1 MLSAQPARPRHARS
15 ATAESSI
22 EFFRSEI
29 GHIGGM
35 SFSWPLCRG
44 GPVSFVCQTTIADE
58 YSPKENSGGSVM
70 TSRLALGATVAATVL
85 FAGGAASAQTH
96 EVTKLVPGSA
106 FHGVHGLG
114 IDKAGRLFAGSV
126 AGAALYEVDRDNGT
140 AKIAIP
146 GPEGMADDIAFAPDG
161 TMAWTGFLTGDLYS
175 RKGDGPI
182 KKLASGLPG
191 INSLAFRKDG
201 RLYATTVFLGDTL
214 YEIDVE
220 GVKPPRMIM
229 EKMGGLNGF
238 EFGPDDKLYG
248 PLWFKGQVARV
259 DVDKAELTVVADGF
273 KIPAAV
279 NFDSKGNLWVVD
291 TALGQLVR
299 VDPKTGEKKMVA
311 QLKPSLD
318 NLAID
323 DKDRIFVSNMAD
335 NGIQEVDPETGAA
348 KQVII
353 GKLALPGG
361 IGVVSDGLKDTIYVA
376 DLFAYRTVD
385 GATGEVSEPA
395 RMHAAGVTLE
405 YPMSATA
412 KGDEVILSSW
422 FTGTVQVIDRK
433 TGATREL
440 MHDFKAPHDAIRLDD
455 GSILV
460 NELGSKSLVRASGE
474 HGKDRTVVIGGL
486 EGPVGLVG
494 AGKGDVFLTEAF
506 VGQVSRVESN
516 GEKTVIAKDL
526 KMPEGIAMTPGGKL
540 IVAEVGAKRLVEI
553 DPQTGKHTEIAGN
566 LPIGLPAAP
575 GGLPTNIPTGVGVG
589 ATGVIYFSSD
599 VENAIYKAVKK

>member
-1 MLSAQPARPRHARS
+1 
-15 ATAESSI
+15 
-22 EFFRSEI
+22 
-29 GHIGGM
+29 
-35 SFSWPLCRG
+35 
-44 GPVSFVCQTTIADE
+44 
-58 YSPKENSGGSVM
+58 M

-85 FAGGAASAQTH
+85 FSTVVGASAQTY

-126 AGAALYEVDRDNGT
+126 AGAALYEVDRSNGT

-146 GPEGMADDIAFAPDG
+146 TPEGMADDIAFAPDG

-191 INSLAFRKDG
+191 INSLAYRKDG

-248 PLWFKGQVARV
+248 PLWFKGQVVKV

-273 KIPAAV
+273 KVPAAA
-279 NFDSKGNLWVVD
+279 NFDSRGNLWVVD

-299 VDPKTGEKKMVA
+299 VDPKTGAKKMVA

-348 KQVII
+348 KQIII

-361 IGVVSDGLKDTIYVA
+361 IGVVSDGTKDTIYVA
-376 DLFAYRTVD
+376 DVFAYRTVD
-385 GATGEVSEPA
+385 GTTGEVSEPA
-395 RMHAAGVTLE
+395 RMHAAGGTLE

-412 KGDEVILSSW
+412 KGDDVILSSW

-433 TGATREL
+433 TGATREM
-440 MHDFKAPHDAIRLDD
+440 MHGFKAPHDAIRLDD

-460 NELGSKSLVRASGE
+460 SELGTKSLVRVTGE
-474 HGKDRTVVIGGL
+474 HGKDRTALISGL
-486 EGPVGLVG
+486 EGPVGLV
-494 AGKGDVFLTEAF
+494 AGPNGDVYVTEAF
-506 VGQVSRVESN
+506 AGMVSKVAKS
-516 GEKTVIAKDL
+516 GEKTVVAKDL
-526 KMPEGIAMTPGGKL
+526 KMPEGIARGPDGKL
-540 IVAEVGAKRLVEI
+540 IVAEVGAKRIIEI
-553 DPQTGKHTEIAGN
+553 DPQGGAVREIASN
-566 LPIGLPAAP
+566 LPIGLAGAP
-575 GGLPTNIPTGVGVG
+575 GGLPTNIPTGVGIG
-589 ATGVIYFSSD
+589 ASGTIYFSSD
-599 VENAIYKAVKK
+599 IENAIYKVAKK

>member
-1 MLSAQPARPRHARS
+1 
-15 ATAESSI
+15 
-22 EFFRSEI
+22 
-29 GHIGGM
+29 
-35 SFSWPLCRG
+35 
-44 GPVSFVCQTTIADE
+44 
-58 YSPKENSGGSVM
+58 M
-70 TSRLALGATVAATVL
+70 TSRLALAAAVAATVL
-85 FAGGAASAQTH
+85 CTTAISASAQTY

-114 IDKAGRLFAGSV
+114 IDKSGKLFAGSV
-126 AGAALYEVDRDNGT
+126 AGAALYEVDRDSGT

-146 GPEGMADDIAFAPDG
+146 TPEGMADDIAFAPDG

-191 INSLAFRKDG
+191 INSLAYRKDG

-220 GVKPPRMIM
+220 GVKPPRKIM

-238 EFGPDDKLYG
+238 EFGPDDMLYG
-248 PLWFKGQVARV
+248 PLWFKGQVAKV

-299 VDPKTGEKKMVA
+299 VDPKTGAKKMVA

-323 DKDRIFVSNMAD
+323 DKDRIYVSNMAD

-348 KQVII
+348 KQVIM

-361 IGVVSDGLKDTIYVA
+361 IGVVTDGDKDTIYVA
-376 DLFAYRTVD
+376 DVFAYRTVD
-385 GATGEVSEPA
+385 GTTGAVSEPA
-395 RMHAAGVTLE
+395 RMHADGVTLE

-412 KGDEVILSSW
+412 KGDTVILSSW

-433 TGATREL
+433 TGKTVEML
-440 MHDFKAPHDAIRLDD
+440 HDFKAPHDAIKLGD
-455 GSILV
+455 GSYLV
-460 NELGSKSLVRASGE
+460 NELGSKSLIRASGE

-486 EGPVGLVG
+486 EGPVGLVESV
-494 AGKGDVFLTEAF
+494 KGDVYITEAF
-506 VGQVSRVESN
+506 AGQVSKIEAN

-526 KMPEGIAMTPGGKL
+526 KMPEGIALAFDGKL
-540 IVAEVGAKRLVEI
+540 IVAEVGARRIIQI
-553 DPQTGKHTEIAGN
+553 DPVKGTVTEIAGN
-566 LPIGLPAAP
+566 LPIGLAGAP

-589 ATGVIYFSSD
+589 MSGVIYFSSD
-599 VENAIYKAVKK
+599 VENAIYKITKK

>member
-1 MLSAQPARPRHARS
+1 
-15 ATAESSI
+15 
-22 EFFRSEI
+22 
-29 GHIGGM
+29 
-35 SFSWPLCRG
+35 
-44 GPVSFVCQTTIADE
+44 
-58 YSPKENSGGSVM
+58 M
-70 TSRLALGATVAATVL
+70 TSRLARCATVAATVL
-85 FAGGAASAQTH
+85 CTTIVGASAQTY
-96 EVTKLVPGSA
+96 EVTRLVSGSA
-106 FHGVHGLG
+106 FHGVHGLA

-146 GPEGMADDIAFAPDG
+146 SPEGMADDIAFAPDG

-175 RKGDGPI
+175 RKGDGAI

-201 RLYATTVFLGDTL
+201 RLYATTVFLGDEL

-220 GVKPPRMIM
+220 GVSPPRKIM

-238 EFGPDDKLYG
+238 EFGPDDMLYG
-248 PLWFKGQVARV
+248 PLWFKGQVAKV

-273 KIPAAV
+273 KVPAAV

-299 VDPKTGEKKMVA
+299 VDPKSGSKKLVA

-323 DKDRIFVSNMAD
+323 DKDRIYVSNMAD

-361 IGVVSDGLKDTIYVA
+361 IGVVSEGLKDTIYVA
-376 DLFAYRTVD
+376 DVFAYRVVD

-395 RMHAAGVTLE
+395 RMHADGVTLE

-412 KGDEVILSSW
+412 SGDNVILSSW

-433 TGATREL
+433 SGKTIEML
-440 MHDFKAPHDAIRLDD
+440 HDFKAPHDAVKLDD
-455 GSILV
+455 GSLLV
-460 NELGSKSLVRASGE
+460 NELGSKSLLRVSGE
-474 HGKDRTVVIGGL
+474 HGKDRMSILGELG
-486 EGPVGLVG
+486 GPVGLV
-494 AGKGDVFLTEAF
+494 AGPDSTVYLTEAF
-506 VGQVSRVESN
+506 TGQVSKIETN
-516 GEKTVIAKDL
+516 GEKTIIAKDL
-526 KMPEGIAMTPGGKL
+526 KMPEGIALAPDGKL
-540 IVAEVGAKRLVEI
+540 IVAEVGAKRIVQI
-553 DPQTGKHTEIAGN
+553 DPANGAPIEIAGN
-566 LPIGLPAAP
+566 LPIGLAAAP

-589 ATGVIYFSSD
+589 ATGTIYFSSD
-599 VENAIYKAVKK
+599 IANAIYKITRK

>member
-1 MLSAQPARPRHARS
+1 
-15 ATAESSI
+15 
-22 EFFRSEI
+22 
-29 GHIGGM
+29 
-35 SFSWPLCRG
+35 
-44 GPVSFVCQTTIADE
+44 
-58 YSPKENSGGSVM
+58 M
-70 TSRLALGATVAATVL
+70 TSRFALATTVAAIVL
-85 FAGGAASAQTH
+85 GHAAGASAQTY
-96 EVTKLVPGSA
+96 EVVKLVPGSA

-114 IDKAGRLFAGSV
+114 IDKSGRLFAGSV
-126 AGAALYEVDRDNGT
+126 AGAALYEVDRNSGT
-140 AKIAIP
+140 AKIAVP
-146 GPEGMADDIAFAPDG
+146 SPEGMSDDIAFAPDG
-161 TMAWTGFLTGDLYS
+161 TMAWTAFLTGDLYS
-175 RKGDGPI
+175 RKGDGPV

-201 RLYATTVFLGDTL
+201 RLYATQVFLGDAL

-220 GVKPPRMIM
+220 GVKPPRLIV

-259 DVDKAELTVVADGF
+259 DVDKAELSVVAEGF

-299 VDPKTGEKKMVA
+299 VDPKSGEKKMVA

-335 NGIQEVDPETGAA
+335 NGIQEVDPETGTAR
-348 KQVII
+348 QVII

-361 IGVVSDGLKDTIYVA
+361 IGVVSDGGKDTIYVA
-376 DLFAYRTVD
+376 DVFAYRTVD
-385 GATGEVSEPA
+385 GTTGEVSEPA
-395 RMHAAGVTLE
+395 RMHADGVTLE

-412 KGDEVILSSW
+412 RGDDVLLSSW
-422 FTGTVQVIDRK
+422 FTGTVQLIDRK
-433 TGATREL
+433 TGKTREML
-440 MHDFKAPHDAIRLDD
+440 HGFKAPHDAVRLGD

-460 NELGSKSLVRASGE
+460 NELGTKSLVRASGE
-474 HGKDRTVVIGGL
+474 HGKDRTTLIGNL
-486 EGPVGLVG
+486 EGPVGLA
-494 AGKGDVFLTEAF
+494 AGPGDAVYLTEAF
-506 VGQVSRVESN
+506 AGVVSKVETN

-526 KMPEGIAMTPGGKL
+526 KMPEGIAVAPDGTL
-540 IVAEVGAKRLVEI
+540 VVAEVGAKRIVQI
-553 DPQTGKHTEIAGN
+553 DPKDGTITEIAGN

-575 GGLPTNIPTGVGVG
+575 GGLPSNIPTGVGVG
-589 ATGVIYFSSD
+589 ASGTIYFSSD
-599 VENAIYKAVKK
+599 IENAIYKVVRR

>member
-1 MLSAQPARPRHARS
+1 M
-15 ATAESSI
+15 
-22 EFFRSEI
+22 
-29 GHIGGM
+29 
-35 SFSWPLCRG
+35 
-44 GPVSFVCQTTIADE
+44 
-58 YSPKENSGGSVM
+58 KSG
-70 TSRLALGATVAATVL
+70 LALGATVAATVL
-85 FAGGAASAQTH
+85 LATGVGASAQTY

-126 AGAALYEVDRDNGT
+126 AGAALYEVDMGSGT

-175 RKGDGPI
+175 RKGDGPV

-201 RLYATTVFLGDTL
+201 RLYATQVFLGDAL

-220 GVKPPRMIM
+220 GVKPPRQIM

-248 PLWFKGQVARV
+248 PLWFKGQIARV

-299 VDPKTGEKKMVA
+299 VDPKTGAKKMVA

-323 DKDRIFVSNMAD
+323 AQDRIFVSNMAD
-335 NGIQEVDPETGAA
+335 NGIQEVDAETGAA
-348 KQVII
+348 KQVIS

-361 IGVVSDGLKDTIYVA
+361 IGVVSDGGKDTIYVA
-376 DLFAYRTVD
+376 DVFAYRTVD
-385 GATGEVSEPA
+385 GATGEVSEVA
-395 RMHAAGVTLE
+395 RMHADGVTLE

-412 KGDEVILSSW
+412 SGDDVLLSSW

-433 TGATREL
+433 TGKTRDML
-440 MHDFKAPHDAIRLDD
+440 HGFKAPHDAIKLND

-460 NELGSKSLVRASGE
+460 NELGSKSLVRAMGE
-474 HGKDRTVVIGGL
+474 HGKDRTEVIGGL
-486 EGPVGLVG
+486 EGPVGMVG
-494 AGKGDVFLTEAF
+494 GGKGEVYVTEAF
-506 VGQVSRVESN
+506 AGLVSLIETN
-516 GEKTVIAKDL
+516 GEKTIIAKDL
-526 KMPEGIAMTPGGKL
+526 KMPEGIARAADGRL
-540 IVAEVGAKRLVEI
+540 IVAEVGAKRIIEI
-553 DPQTGKHTEIAGN
+553 NPKNGAVTEIAGN
-566 LPIGLPAAP
+566 LPIGLAAAP
-575 GGLPTNIPTGVGVG
+575 GGLPTNIPTGVGIG
-589 ATGVIYFSSD
+589 ASGTIYFSSD
-599 VENAIYKAVKK
+599 IENAIYKVTKK

>member
-1 MLSAQPARPRHARS
+1 
-15 ATAESSI
+15 
-22 EFFRSEI
+22 
-29 GHIGGM
+29 
-35 SFSWPLCRG
+35 
-44 GPVSFVCQTTIADE
+44 
-58 YSPKENSGGSVM
+58 M
-70 TSRLALGATVAATVL
+70 TSKLALGASVAAIVL
-85 FAGGAASAQTH
+85 CTTSLGASAQTY

-126 AGAALYEVDRDNGT
+126 AGAALYEVDRTSGT
-140 AKIAIP
+140 AKISIP
-146 GPEGMADDIAFAPDG
+146 SPEGMADDIAFAPDG
-161 TMAWTGFLTGDLYS
+161 TMAWTAFLTGDLYA
-175 RKGDGPI
+175 RKGDGPV

-201 RLYATTVFLGDTL
+201 RLYATQVFLGDAL

-220 GVKPPRMIM
+220 GVKPPRKIM

-238 EFGPDDKLYG
+238 EFGPDDMLYG
-248 PLWFKGQVARV
+248 PLWFKGQVAKV
-259 DVDKAELTVVADGF
+259 DVDKAELAVVADGF

-299 VDPKTGEKKMVA
+299 VDPKTGAKKMVA

-361 IGVVSDGLKDTIYVA
+361 IGVVSDGAKDTIYVA
-376 DLFAYRTVD
+376 DVFAYRTVD
-385 GATGEVSEPA
+385 GTTGEVSEPA
-395 RMHAAGVTLE
+395 RMHADGVTLE

-412 KGDEVILSSW
+412 KGDDVLLSSW
-422 FTGTVQVIDRK
+422 FTGTVQLIDRRTGK
-433 TGATREL
+433 TKEML
-440 MHDFKAPHDAIRLDD
+440 HDFKAPHDAVKLGD

-486 EGPVGLVG
+486 EGPVGLA
-494 AGKGDVFLTEAF
+494 AGPGDAVYVTEAF
-506 VGQVSRVESN
+506 AGQVSKVGSN
-516 GEKTVIAKDL
+516 GEKSVVARDL
-526 KMPEGIAMTPGGKL
+526 KGPEGIALAPDGKL
-540 IVAEVGAKRLVEI
+540 IVAEVGARRIVSI
-553 DPQTGKHTEIAGN
+553 DPKDGTVTEIAGN
-566 LPIGLPAAP
+566 LPIGLPAAS
-575 GGLPTNIPTGVGVG
+575 GGLPSNIPTGVGVG

-599 VENAIYKAVKK
+599 IENAIYKVTRK

>member
-1 MLSAQPARPRHARS
+1 
-15 ATAESSI
+15 
-22 EFFRSEI
+22 
-29 GHIGGM
+29 
-35 SFSWPLCRG
+35 
-44 GPVSFVCQTTIADE
+44 
-58 YSPKENSGGSVM
+58 M
-70 TSRLALGATVAATVL
+70 TSRLALATTIAAIVVGNTAGAC
-85 FAGGAASAQTH
+85 AQTY

-114 IDKAGRLFAGSV
+114 IDKTGRLFAGSV
-126 AGAALYEVDRDNGT
+126 AGAALYEVDRSNGT
-140 AKIAIP
+140 AKIAVP
-146 GPEGMADDIAFAPDG
+146 SPEGMADDIAFAPDG

-175 RKGDGPI
+175 RKGDGAV

-201 RLYATTVFLGDTL
+201 RLYATQVFLGDAL

-220 GVKPPRMIM
+220 GVKPPRKIM
-229 EKMGGLNGF
+229 EQMGGLNGF

-259 DVDKAELTVVADGF
+259 DVDKAELAVVADGF

-279 NFDSKGNLWVVD
+279 NFDSKGNLFVVD

-299 VDPKTGEKKMVA
+299 VDPKTGAKKMVA

-335 NGIQEVDPETGAA
+335 NGIQEVDPETGNAR
-348 KQVII
+348 QVII

-361 IGVVSDGLKDTIYVA
+361 IGVGSDGAKATIYIA
-376 DLFAYRTVD
+376 DVFAYRTVD

-395 RMHAAGVTLE
+395 RMHADGVTLE

-412 KGDEVILSSW
+412 SGDDVLLSSW
-422 FTGTVQVIDRK
+422 FTGTVQLIDRK
-433 TGATREL
+433 TGKTREML
-440 MHDFKAPHDAIRLDD
+440 HGFKAPHDAIKLGD

-460 NELGSKSLVRASGE
+460 NELGSQSLVRASGE
-474 HGKDRTVVIGGL
+474 HGKDRTVLLGGL
-486 EGPVGLVG
+486 EGPVGLA
-494 AGKGDVFLTEAF
+494 AGSGGTVYLTEAF
-506 VGQVSRVESN
+506 AGQVSKVGAN

-526 KMPEGIAMTPGGKL
+526 KGPEGIALAPDGKL
-540 IVAEVGAKRLVEI
+540 IVAEVGAKRIVAI
-553 DPQTGKHTEIAGN
+553 DPANGAVTEIAAN

-575 GGLPTNIPTGVGVG
+575 GGLPSNIPTGVGVG
-589 ATGVIYFSSD
+589 ATGAIYFSSD
-599 VENAIYKAVKK
+599 IENAIYKVLRK

>member
-1 MLSAQPARPRHARS
+1 MPRLDATTSRKSRS
-15 ATAESSI
+15 R
-22 EFFRSEI
+22 FRLPNRWSRRI
-29 GHIGGM
+29 
-35 SFSWPLCRG
+35 L
-44 GPVSFVCQTTIADE
+44 GPTN
-58 YSPKENSGGSVM
+58 KSGGHVM
-70 TSRLALGATVAATVL
+70 TSRLARCATVAMTV
-85 FAGGAASAQTH
+85 FCTTAIGASAQTY

-126 AGAALYEVDRDNGT
+126 AGAALYEVDRSNGT
-140 AKIAIP
+140 ARIAIP
-146 GPEGMADDIAFAPDG
+146 SPEGMADDIAFAPDG

-191 INSLAFRKDG
+191 INSLAYRKDG

-214 YEIDVE
+214 YEIDIE
-220 GVKPPRMIM
+220 GVKPPRQIM

-248 PLWFKGQVARV
+248 PLWFKGQIAKV

-273 KIPAAV
+273 KVPAAV

-299 VDPKTGEKKMVA
+299 VDPKSGAKKVVA

-323 DKDRIFVSNMAD
+323 DKDHIFVSNMAD

-361 IGVVSDGLKDTIYVA
+361 IGVVSDGDKDTIYIA
-376 DLFAYRTVD
+376 DVFAYRTVD
-385 GATGEVSEPA
+385 GTTGEVSEPA
-395 RMHAAGVTLE
+395 RMHADGVTLE

-412 KGDEVILSSW
+412 SGDDVLLSSW
-422 FTGTVQVIDRK
+422 FTGTVQLIDRK
-433 TGATREL
+433 TGKTKEML
-440 MHDFKAPHDAIRLDD
+440 HDFKAPHDAVKLGD

-474 HGKDRTVVIGGL
+474 HGKDRTVVLGGL
-486 EGPVGLVG
+486 EGPVGLV
-494 AGKGDVFLTEAF
+494 AGLGGTVYLTEAF
-506 VGQVSRVESN
+506 AGQVSKVEAN
-516 GEKTVIAKDL
+516 GEKTVVAKDL
-526 KMPEGIAMTPGGKL
+526 KGPEGIAVEPDGKL
-540 IVAEVGAKRLVEI
+540 IVAEVGAKRIIQI
-553 DPQTGKHTEIAGN
+553 DPANGTVTEIAAN

-575 GGLPTNIPTGVGVG
+575 GGLPSNIPTGVGVG

-599 VENAIYKAVKK
+599 IENAIYKVVKK

>member
-1 MLSAQPARPRHARS
+1 
-15 ATAESSI
+15 
-22 EFFRSEI
+22 
-29 GHIGGM
+29 
-35 SFSWPLCRG
+35 
-44 GPVSFVCQTTIADE
+44 
-58 YSPKENSGGSVM
+58 M
-70 TSRLALGATVAATVL
+70 TSRLALATTVAAIVL
-85 FAGGAASAQTH
+85 GNMAGASAQSY

-114 IDKAGRLFAGSV
+114 IDKSGRLFAGSV
-126 AGAALYEVDRDNGT
+126 AGAALYEVDRANGT

-146 GPEGMADDIAFAPDG
+146 SPEGMADDIAFAPDG

-175 RKGDGPI
+175 RKGDGPV

-201 RLYATTVFLGDTL
+201 RLYATQVFLGDAL

-220 GVKPPRMIM
+220 GVKPPRKIM

-238 EFGPDDKLYG
+238 EFGPDDMLYG

-259 DVDKAELTVVADGF
+259 DVDKAELSVVADGF

-279 NFDSKGNLWVVD
+279 NFDSKGNLFVVD
-291 TALGQLVR
+291 TALGQLVK
-299 VDPKTGEKKMVA
+299 VDPKTGTKKIVA

-348 KQVII
+348 KQVIS

-361 IGVVSDGLKDTIYVA
+361 IGVVSDGGKDTIYIA
-376 DLFAYRTVD
+376 DVFAYRTVD
-385 GATGEVSEPA
+385 GATGEVTEPA
-395 RMHAAGVTLE
+395 RMHADGVTLE

-412 KGDEVILSSW
+412 NGDDVLLSSW
-422 FTGTVQVIDRK
+422 FTGTVQLIDRK
-433 TGATREL
+433 TGKTKEML
-440 MHDFKAPHDAIRLDD
+440 HDFKAPHDAVKLGD

-474 HGKDRTVVIGGL
+474 HGKDRTVVLGGL
-486 EGPVGLVG
+486 EGPVGLV
-494 AGKGDVFLTEAF
+494 AGSGGTVYLTEAF
-506 VGQVSRVESN
+506 AGQVSKVEAN
-516 GEKTVIAKDL
+516 GEKTVVAKDL
-526 KMPEGIAMTPGGKL
+526 KGPEGIALAPDGKL
-540 IVAEVGAKRLVEI
+540 IVAEVGVKRIIQI
-553 DPQTGKHTEIAGN
+553 DPANGTVTEIAAN

-575 GGLPTNIPTGVGVG
+575 GGLPSNIPTGVGVG

-599 VENAIYKAVKK
+599 IENAIYKVVKK

>member
-1 MLSAQPARPRHARS
+1 
-15 ATAESSI
+15 
-22 EFFRSEI
+22 
-29 GHIGGM
+29 
-35 SFSWPLCRG
+35 
-44 GPVSFVCQTTIADE
+44 
-58 YSPKENSGGSVM
+58 M
-70 TSRLALGATVAATVL
+70 TSRLALRTTVAATVL
-85 FAGGAASAQTH
+85 FATGVGASAQTY
-96 EVTKLVPGSA
+96 EVTQLVPGSA

-126 AGAALYEVDRDNGT
+126 AGAALYEVDRNNGT

-146 GPEGMADDIAFAPDG
+146 TPEGMADDIAFAPDG
-161 TMAWTGFLTGDLYS
+161 TMAWTGFLTGDLYA

-191 INSLAFRKDG
+191 INSLAYRKDG

-220 GVKPPRMIM
+220 GIKPPRMIM

-238 EFGPDDKLYG
+238 EFGPDDMLYG
-248 PLWFKGQVARV
+248 PLWFKGQVVKV
-259 DVDKAELTVVADGF
+259 DVDKPELTVVADGF

-299 VDPKTGEKKMVA
+299 VDPKSGAKKMVA

-335 NGIQEVDPETGAA
+335 NGIQEIDPETGAA

-361 IGVVSDGLKDTIYVA
+361 IAVVSEGLKDTIYVA
-376 DLFAYRTVD
+376 DVFAYRTVD
-385 GATGEVSEPA
+385 GASGEVSEPA

-422 FTGTVQVIDRK
+422 YTGTVQVIDRK
-433 TGATREL
+433 TGATREM

-460 NELGSKSLVRASGE
+460 NELGSKSLIRAGGE
-474 HGKDRTVVIGGL
+474 HGKDRTVLAGGL

-494 AGKGDVFLTEAF
+494 GSKGDVYVTEALA
-506 VGQVSRVESN
+506 GQISKVESN

-526 KMPEGIAMTPGGKL
+526 KMPEGIALTPGGKL
-540 IVAEVGAKRLVEI
+540 IVAEVGAKRIIEV
-553 DPQTGKHTEIAGN
+553 DPGTGNVTEIAGN
-566 LPIGLPAAP
+566 LPIGLVAAP

-589 ATGVIYFSSD
+589 ASGTIYFSSD
-599 VENAIYKAVKK
+599 IENAIYKVTKK

>member
-1 MLSAQPARPRHARS
+1 
-15 ATAESSI
+15 
-22 EFFRSEI
+22 
-29 GHIGGM
+29 
-35 SFSWPLCRG
+35 
-44 GPVSFVCQTTIADE
+44 
-58 YSPKENSGGSVM
+58 M
-70 TSRLALGATVAATVL
+70 TSRLVLWATVTTIVVGNS
-85 FAGGAASAQTH
+85 AGASAQTY

-114 IDKAGRLFAGSV
+114 IDKSGRLFAGSV
-126 AGAALYEVDRDNGT
+126 AGAALYEVDRNNGT
-140 AKIAIP
+140 AKIAVP
-146 GPEGMADDIAFAPDG
+146 SPEGMADDIAFAPDG

-175 RKGDGPI
+175 RKGDGPV

-201 RLYATTVFLGDTL
+201 RLYATQVFLGDAL

-220 GVKPPRMIM
+220 GVKPPRKIM

-238 EFGPDDKLYG
+238 EFGPDDMLYG
-248 PLWFKGQVARV
+248 PLWFKGQVAKV
-259 DVDKAELTVVADGF
+259 DVDKAELSVVADGF

-279 NFDSKGNLWVVD
+279 NFDSKGNLFVVD

-299 VDPKTGEKKMVA
+299 VDPKTGAKKMVA

-348 KQVII
+348 KQVIS

-361 IGVVSDGLKDTIYVA
+361 IGVVSDGGKDTIYIA
-376 DLFAYRTVD
+376 DVFAYRTVD

-395 RMHAAGVTLE
+395 RMHADGVTLE

-412 KGDEVILSSW
+412 KGDDVLLSSW
-422 FTGTVQVIDRK
+422 FTGTVQLIDRK
-433 TGATREL
+433 TGKTKEML
-440 MHDFKAPHDAIRLDD
+440 HDFKAPHDAVKLGD

-474 HGKDRTVVIGGL
+474 HGKDRTVVIGNL
-486 EGPVGLVG
+486 EGPVGLAAGSGG
-494 AGKGDVFLTEAF
+494 AVYLTEAF
-506 VGQVSRVESN
+506 AGQVSKVEAN
-516 GEKTVIAKDL
+516 GEKTVIAKDM
-526 KMPEGIAMTPGGKL
+526 KGPEGIALAPDGKL
-540 IVAEVGAKRLVEI
+540 IVAEVGAKRIIQI
-553 DPQTGKHTEIAGN
+553 DPANGTITEIAAN

-575 GGLPTNIPTGVGVG
+575 GGLPSNIPTGVGVG

-599 VENAIYKAVKK
+599 MENAIYKVVKK

>member
-1 MLSAQPARPRHARS
+1 
-15 ATAESSI
+15 
-22 EFFRSEI
+22 
-29 GHIGGM
+29 
-35 SFSWPLCRG
+35 
-44 GPVSFVCQTTIADE
+44 
-58 YSPKENSGGSVM
+58 M
-70 TSRLALGATVAATVL
+70 TSRLALCATVAATVL
-85 FAGGAASAQTH
+85 LVSGVGASAQTY
-96 EVTKLVPGSA
+96 EVIPLVPGSA

-126 AGAALYEVDRDNGT
+126 AGAALYEVDRNNGT

-146 GPEGMADDIAFAPDG
+146 SPEGMADDIALAPDG

-191 INSLAFRKDG
+191 INSLAYRKDG
-201 RLYATTVFLGDTL
+201 RLYATQVFLGDAL

-248 PLWFKGQVARV
+248 PLWFKGQVAKV
-259 DVDKAELTVVADGF
+259 DVDKAELTAVADGF

-299 VDPKTGEKKMVA
+299 VDPKTGAKKMVA

-335 NGIQEVDPETGAA
+335 NGIQEVDAETGAA
-348 KQVII
+348 KQVIS

-361 IGVVSDGLKDTIYVA
+361 IGVVSDGAKDTIYVA
-376 DLFAYRTVD
+376 DVFAYRTVD

-412 KGDEVILSSW
+412 RGDEVILSSW

-433 TGATREL
+433 TGATREM
-440 MHDFKAPHDAIRLDD
+440 MHDFKAPHDAVRLAD

-460 NELGSKSLVRASGE
+460 SELGSKSLVRASGE
-474 HGKDRTVVIGGL
+474 HGKDRNVLIGGL

-494 AGKGDVFLTEAF
+494 GAKGDVYVTEAF
-506 VGQVSRVESN
+506 AGQLSRIGSN

-526 KMPEGIAMTPGGKL
+526 KMPEGIALTPDGKL
-540 IVAEVGAKRLVEI
+540 IVAEVGAKRIVEI
-553 DPQTGKHTEIAGN
+553 DPQTGKLTEIAGN
-566 LPIGLPAAP
+566 LPIGLAGAP

-589 ATGVIYFSSD
+589 ASGTIYFSSD
-599 VENAIYKAVKK
+599 IENAIYKVVKK

>member
-1 MLSAQPARPRHARS
+1 M
-15 ATAESSI
+15 
-22 EFFRSEI
+22 
-29 GHIGGM
+29 
-35 SFSWPLCRG
+35 
-44 GPVSFVCQTTIADE
+44 
-58 YSPKENSGGSVM
+58 
-70 TSRLALGATVAATVL
+70 SRLALAATVAAIAL
-85 FAGGAASAQTH
+85 GNAAEASAQTY

-114 IDKAGRLFAGSV
+114 IDKSGRLFAGSV
-126 AGAALYEVDRDNGT
+126 AGAALYEVDRASGT
-140 AKIAIP
+140 AKIAVP
-146 GPEGMADDIAFAPDG
+146 SPAGMSDDIAFAPDG
-161 TMAWTGFLTGDLYS
+161 TMAWTAFLTGDLYS

-201 RLYATTVFLGDTL
+201 RLYATQVFLGDAL
-214 YEIDVE
+214 YEIDIE
-220 GVKPPRMIM
+220 GVKPPRNIM

-238 EFGPDDKLYG
+238 EFGPDDRLYG
-248 PLWFKGQVARV
+248 PLWFKGQVVKV
-259 DVDKAELTVVADGF
+259 DVDKAELSVVADGF

-299 VDPKTGEKKMVA
+299 VNPKTGAKKMVA

-348 KQVII
+348 KQVIS

-361 IGVVSDGLKDTIYVA
+361 IGVVSDGAKDTIYVA
-376 DLFAYRTVD
+376 DVFAYRTVD
-385 GATGEVSEPA
+385 GATGEVSESA
-395 RMHAAGVTLE
+395 RMHADGVTLE

-412 KGDEVILSSW
+412 KGDDVLLSSW
-422 FTGTVQVIDRK
+422 FTGTVQLIDRK
-433 TGATREL
+433 TGKTKEML
-440 MHDFKAPHDAIRLDD
+440 HGFKAPHDAVKLGD

-474 HGKDRTVVIGGL
+474 HGKDRTAVIGNL
-486 EGPVGLVG
+486 EGPVGLA
-494 AGKGDVFLTEAF
+494 AGPGDAVYLTEAF
-506 VGQVSRVESN
+506 AGLVSKVEAN
-516 GEKTVIAKDL
+516 GEKTVVAKDL
-526 KMPEGIAMTPGGKL
+526 KGPEGIAVAPDGKL
-540 IVAEVGAKRLVEI
+540 IVAEVGAKRIVQI
-553 DPQTGKHTEIAGN
+553 DPKDGTITEIAGN

-575 GGLPTNIPTGVGVG
+575 GGLPSNIPTGVGVG

-599 VENAIYKAVKK
+599 IENAIYKVVRK

>member
-1 MLSAQPARPRHARS
+1 
-15 ATAESSI
+15 
-22 EFFRSEI
+22 
-29 GHIGGM
+29 
-35 SFSWPLCRG
+35 
-44 GPVSFVCQTTIADE
+44 
-58 YSPKENSGGSVM
+58 M
-70 TSRLALGATVAATVL
+70 TSRLAHCAIVTATLIFAT
-85 FAGGAASAQTH
+85 GASAQTY

-114 IDKAGRLFAGSV
+114 IDNSGRLFAGSV
-126 AGAALYEVDRDNGT
+126 AGAALYEVDAANGT

-146 GPEGMADDIAFAPDG
+146 SPEGMADDIAFASDG

-175 RKGDGPI
+175 RKGEGPV

-191 INSLAFRKDG
+191 INSLAYRKDG
-201 RLYATTVFLGDTL
+201 RLYATQVFLGDAL
-214 YEIDVE
+214 YEIDVD
-220 GVKPPRMIM
+220 GVKPPRKIM

-238 EFGPDDKLYG
+238 EFGPDDMLYG
-248 PLWFKGQVARV
+248 PLWFKGQVAKV
-259 DVDKAELTVVADGF
+259 DVDKGELTVVADGF

-291 TALGQLVR
+291 TALGQLIK
-299 VDPKTGEKKMVA
+299 VDPKSGARKMVA

-335 NGIQEVDPETGAA
+335 NGIQQVDAETGAA

-361 IGVVSDGLKDTIYVA
+361 IGVVSDGGKDTIYVA
-376 DLFAYRTVD
+376 DVFAYRTVD

-395 RMHAAGVTLE
+395 RMHADGVTLE

-412 KGDEVILSSW
+412 KGDDVLLSSW

-433 TGATREL
+433 TGKTREML
-440 MHDFKAPHDAIRLDD
+440 HDFKAPHDAIKLDD

-460 NELGSKSLVRASGE
+460 NELGSNSLIRASGE
-474 HGKDRTVVIGGL
+474 HGKNRTAVVGAL
-486 EGPVGLVG
+486 EGPVGMAGG
-494 AGKGDVFLTEAF
+494 AKGDVYVTEAF
-506 VGQVSRVESN
+506 AGQVSKIESN
-516 GEKTVIAKDL
+516 GEKTIIAKDL
-526 KMPEGIAMTPGGKL
+526 KMPEGIALAPDGRL
-540 IVAEVGAKRLVEI
+540 IVAEVGARRIIAI
-553 DPQTGKHTEIAGN
+553 DALNGTVTEIAGN
-566 LPIGLPAAP
+566 LPIGLVAAP

-589 ATGVIYFSSD
+589 ASGTIYFSSD
-599 VENAIYKAVKK
+599 IENAIYKVTKK

>member
-1 MLSAQPARPRHARS
+1 
-15 ATAESSI
+15 
-22 EFFRSEI
+22 
-29 GHIGGM
+29 
-35 SFSWPLCRG
+35 
-44 GPVSFVCQTTIADE
+44 
-58 YSPKENSGGSVM
+58 M
-70 TSRLALGATVAATVL
+70 TSRLAYGATVAAIILTTTTSS
-85 FAGGAASAQTH
+85 ASAQTY
-96 EVTKLVPGSA
+96 EVTQLVPGSA

-114 IDKAGRLFAGSV
+114 IDKSGRLFAGSV
-126 AGAALYEVDRDNGT
+126 AGAAMYEVDRANGT

-146 GPEGMADDIAFAPDG
+146 SPEGMADDIAFAPDG

-191 INSLAFRKDG
+191 INSLAYRKDG

-220 GVKPPRMIM
+220 GVKPPRKIM

-238 EFGPDDKLYG
+238 EFGPDDMLYG
-248 PLWFKGQVARV
+248 PLWFKGQVAKV

-273 KIPAAV
+273 KVPAAV

-299 VDPKTGEKKMVA
+299 VDPKSGAKKMVA

-323 DKDRIFVSNMAD
+323 DKDHIYVSNMAD

-348 KQVII
+348 KQVIS

-361 IGVVSDGLKDTIYVA
+361 IGVVSDGDKDTIYVA
-376 DLFAYRTVD
+376 DVFAYRTVD

-395 RMHAAGVTLE
+395 RMHADGVTLE

-412 KGDEVILSSW
+412 KGDDVLLSSW

-433 TGATREL
+433 TGKTTEML
-440 MHDFKAPHDAIRLDD
+440 HGFKAPHDAIRLGD

-460 NELGSKSLVRASGE
+460 NELGSKSLLRVSGE
-474 HGKDRTVVIGGL
+474 HGKDRDVVIGGL
-486 EGPVGLVG
+486 EGPVGMV
-494 AGKGDVFLTEAF
+494 AGSKDTVYVTEAF
-506 VGQVSRVESN
+506 AGQVSKIETN
-516 GEKTVIAKDL
+516 GEKTVVAKDL
-526 KMPEGIAMTPGGKL
+526 KMPEGIALAPDGML
-540 IVAEVGAKRLVEI
+540 VVAEVGAKRIIQI
-553 DPQTGKHTEIAGN
+553 DPVKGTVTEIAAN
-566 LPIGLPAAP
+566 LPIGLAGAP

-589 ATGVIYFSSD
+589 ASGVIYFSSD
-599 VENAIYKAVKK
+599 IENAIYKITKK